1 MFSIQRSFLVIV
13 LTLLQCIAPLVHAH
27 ASEHIA
33 KQGLHLPGF
42 ELSGSEHFASI
53 APEMKSLQ
61 NHVSIDGM
69 IIVIDIGVKRNQ
81 YKHWITSDSNYYLH
95 QQNVLF
101 NAGDHSNIDTNFSPH
116 LKQIDFLSLSSVHS
130 SRAPPAH

>member
-42 ELSGSEHFASI
+42 ELSGSKHFASI

-61 NHVSIDGM
+61 NHVSIDG
-69 IIVIDIGVKRNQ
+69 IIVVIDIGVKRNQ

-95 QQNVLF
+95 QQNVVF
-101 NAGDHSNIDTNFSPH
+101 NAGDSNIDTYFTQH
-116 LKQIDFLSLSSVHS
+116 LKQINFLSLSSAHS
-130 SRAPPAH
+130 SRAPPDH

>member
-95 QQNVLF
+95 QQDVVFNVG
-101 NAGDHSNIDTNFSPH
+101 ASKVDTNFSPH

>member
-13 LTLLQCIAPLVHAH
+13 LTMLQCIAPLVHAH

-95 QQNVLF
+95 QQDVVFNVG
-101 NAGDHSNIDTNFSPH
+101 ASKVDTNYSP
-116 LKQIDFLSLSSVHS
+116 LVNQINFLSLSSAQS
-130 SRAPPAH
+130 SRAPPAY

>member
-13 LTLLQCIAPLVHAH
+13 LTMLQCIAPLVHAH

-33 KQGLHLPGF
+33 KQGLHLTGF

-95 QQNVLF
+95 QQDVVFNVG
-101 NAGDHSNIDTNFSPH
+101 ASKVDTNYSP
-116 LKQIDFLSLSSVHS
+116 LVNQINFLSLSSAHS
-130 SRAPPAH
+130 SRAPPAY

>member
-13 LTLLQCIAPLVHAH
+13 LTMLQCIAPLVHAH

-95 QQNVLF
+95 QQDVVFNVG
-101 NAGDHSNIDTNFSPH
+101 ASKVDTNFSPH

>member
-13 LTLLQCIAPLVHAH
+13 LTMLQCIAPLVHAH

-95 QQNVLF
+95 QQNVVF
-101 NAGDHSNIDTNFSPH
+101 NVGASKVDTNYSP
-116 LKQIDFLSLSSVHS
+116 LVNQINFLSLSSAHS
-130 SRAPPAH
+130 SRAPPAY

>member
-1 MFSIQRSFLVIV
+1 M
-13 LTLLQCIAPLVHAH
+13 LQCIAPLVHAH

-33 KQGLHLPGF
+33 KQGLHLTGF

>member
-33 KQGLHLPGF
+33 KQGLHLTGF

-95 QQNVLF
+95 QQDVVFNVG
-101 NAGDHSNIDTNFSPH
+101 ASKVDTNYSP
-116 LKQIDFLSLSSVHS
+116 LVNQINFLSLSSAHS
-130 SRAPPAH
+130 SRAPPAY

>member
-13 LTLLQCIAPLVHAH
+13 LTMLQCIAPLVHAH

-95 QQNVLF
+95 QQDVVFNVG
-101 NAGDHSNIDTNFSPH
+101 ASKVDTNYSP
-116 LKQIDFLSLSSVHS
+116 LVNQINFLSLSSAHS
-130 SRAPPAH
+130 SRAPPAY

>member
-13 LTLLQCIAPLVHAH
+13 LTMLQCIAPLVHAH

-95 QQNVLF
+95 QQDVVFNVG
-101 NAGDHSNIDTNFSPH
+101 ASKVDTNYSP
-116 LKQIDFLSLSSVHS
+116 LVNQINFLSLSSVHS

>member
-13 LTLLQCIAPLVHAH
+13 LTMLQCIEPLVNAH

-33 KQGLHLPGF
+33 KQGLHLTGF

-95 QQNVLF
+95 QQDVVFNVG
-101 NAGDHSNIDTNFSPH
+101 ASKVDTNYSP
-116 LKQIDFLSLSSVHS
+116 LVNQINFLSLSSAHS
-130 SRAPPAH
+130 SRAPPAY

>member
-1 MFSIQRSFLVIV
+1 M
-13 LTLLQCIAPLVHAH
+13 LQCIAPLVHAH

-95 QQNVLF
+95 QQDVVFNVG
-101 NAGDHSNIDTNFSPH
+101 ASKVDTNYSP
-116 LKQIDFLSLSSVHS
+116 LVNQINFLSLSSAHS
-130 SRAPPAH
+130 SRAPPAY

>member
-13 LTLLQCIAPLVHAH
+13 LTMLQCIAPLVHAH

-95 QQNVLF
+95 LQDVVFNVG
-101 NAGDHSNIDTNFSPH
+101 ASKVDTNYSP
-116 LKQIDFLSLSSVHS
+116 LVNQINFLSLSSAHS
-130 SRAPPAH
+130 SRAPPAY

>member
-95 QQNVLF
+95 QQDVVFNVG
-101 NAGDHSNIDTNFSPH
+101 ASKVDTNFSPH
-116 LKQIDFLSLSSVHS
+116 LNQINFLSLSSAHS
-130 SRAPPAH
+130 SRAPPAY